1 MKELQEEDQEFAF
14 TGFNYK
20 LLLIGIG
27 VIIVGFLLLMGGG
40 SEDPNEFNPAIFN
53 AQRLYVAPL
62 ILLAGYMFLIYA
74 IMKKPPS
81 PQD

>member
-1 MKELQEEDQEFAF
+1 MKEEEENKEFAF

-20 LLLIGIG
+20 LLLIGIA
-27 VIIVGFLLLMGGG
+27 VIIVGFLLIMGGG
-40 SEDPNEFNPAIFN
+40 SEDPNVFNKEIFN
-53 AQRLYVAPL
+53 TQRLYVAPL
-62 ILLAGYMFLIYA
+62 IILGGYMFLIYA